1 MNTDVR
7 PEPKRIPFDP
17 TARHLG
23 VVVGYDGSEN
33 AEAAVH
39 YAADVAARRGTSL
52 TVVSAYRTPIPMYAN
67 PAALQAWKEDK
78 AHQQAAESLL
88 EKAAGLLSEH
98 PGKVEYVTVD
108 GDSVGALVEV
118 SAKAQMIVI
127 GSRGRGGF
135 LGLLRGSV
143 ATSLPA
149 HATCPTVV
157 VPSRPLPDL
166 SAPVVVGA
174 DMSAH
179 SQVAVLQAAQVAK
192 DRGAPLS
199 VVMALPR
206 FDRGGTWYPEP
217 LHEADRR
224 TELRRQE
231 LQEVLEADIRWLVK
245 QVPQVDASGEVRIG
259 EPARVLRDAASGAQL
274 TVVGSRGR
282 GAVASTLLG
291 STSREV
297 LHEVDGPVMVVP
309 YLDDDRVDAEE
320 EVTAASDES

>member
-1 MNTDVR
+1 
-7 PEPKRIPFDP
+7 
-17 TARHLG
+17 
-23 VVVGYDGSEN
+23 
-33 AEAAVH
+33 
-39 YAADVAARRGTSL
+39 
-52 TVVSAYRTPIPMYAN
+52 
-67 PAALQAWKEDK
+67 
-78 AHQQAAESLL
+78 
-88 EKAAGLLSEH
+88 
-98 PGKVEYVTVD
+98 
-108 GDSVGALVEV
+108 
-118 SAKAQMIVI
+118 
-127 GSRGRGGF
+127 
-135 LGLLRGSV
+135 
-143 ATSLPA
+143 
-149 HATCPTVV
+149 
-157 VPSRPLPDL
+157 
-166 SAPVVVGA
+166 
-174 DMSAH
+174 
-179 SQVAVLQAAQVAK
+179 
-192 DRGAPLS
+192 
-199 VVMALPR
+199 MALPR

-320 EVTAASDES
+320 EVTAAADESGGAPAASVPRRRRWRSCGSPPRRCPRRAGPAAPWWSTPGCPGSGTAPWSTAADRTSASGAG